1 VKILRFFSL
10 LMDNLMKGVYSCYRW
25 LFENKPLLVC
35 TLLIYQLTQLL
46 ALFYKKCFE
55 VKTFRILTPEV

>member
-1 VKILRFFSL
+1 
-10 LMDNLMKGVYSCYRW
+10 MDNLMKGVYSCYRW

-46 ALFYKKCFE
+46 ALFYKKCF
-55 VKTFRILTPEV
+55 